1 MLDKGSQASFI
12 SEDTVQLLGLK
23 RTHVTG
29 SVTGLGHS
37 HRMIKHA
44 VTLEVESRQ
53 NAGKSIVVKAHVLK
67 SLTSLLPSTEI
78 CIPHWLELREL
89 PLADPKFATPS
100 RVDMLLRAN
109 VFGDIL
115 LTRLKKS
122 PFSNLIAQNT
132 VFGWI
137 LSRKVSQ
144 ELNSEKITTLH
155 VQVKEDELLI
165 RFWDIEN
172 EPNSIEKFLTEEEKL
187 YMRKLL

>member
-1 MLDKGSQASFI
+1 MEKIIKGQQELLD
-12 SEDTVQLLGLK
+12 QLRK
-23 RTHVTG
+23 ANHNF
-29 SVTGLGHS
+29 
-37 HRMIKHA
+37 KKA
-44 VTLEVESRQ
+44 NQEVR
-53 NAGKSIVVKAHVLK
+53 GKSSYLVARMEAAEKLEEAHVLK